1 MKVQINS
8 NWEKLLN
15 SEFRKPY
22 FTDLVDFVK
31 NAYSKTVCYPPGKD
45 IFRAFNECP
54 LDDVKVV
61 IIGQDPYHGP
71 KQAHGYCFSVSNSI
85 SHPPSLINIFKEI
98 QTDLGLEY
106 PKSGDLTPWARQGVF
121 LLNATLTVEA
131 NKAGSHQKIGWET
144 FTDSVIRIISEKKE
158 NIVFML
164 WGSYAKQKTNLIDS
178 LKHRVLKSGHP
189 SPLSANRGFWFGNKH
204 FSKCNSYLKEVGKNE
219 INWSLDK

>member
-1 MKVQINS
+1 MHIA
-8 NWEKLLN
+8 KL
-15 SEFRKPY
+15 FAIH
-22 FTDLVDFVK
+22 LVK
-31 NAYSKTVCYPPGKD
+31 

-98 QTDLGLEY
+98 ETDLGLEY

-178 LKHRVLKSGHP
+178 LKHCVLKSGHP

-219 INWSLDK
+219 INWSLD

>member
-1 MKVQINS
+1 MLVRIHPHWKI
-8 NWEKLLN
+8 LLQ
-15 SEFRKPY
+15 ETFDDPY
-22 FTDLVDFVK
+22 FNSLISFVK
-31 NAYSKTVCYPPGKD
+31 KAYQKGQCYPPGKL
-45 IFRAFNECP
+45 IFNAFDQCP
-54 LDDVKVV
+54 PKQTRVV
-61 IIGQDPYHGP
+61 LLGQDPYHGQG
-71 KQAHGYCFSVSNSI
+71 QAHGFCFSVPKGVA
-85 SHPPSLINIFKEI
+85 HPPSLINIFKEI
-98 QTDLGLEY
+98 ETDLGLEY

-178 LKHRVLKSGHP
+178 LKHCVLKSGHP

-219 INWSLDK
+219 INWSLD

>member
-8 NWEKLLN
+8 NWEKHLY

-22 FTDLVDFVK
+22 FIDLVNFVK
-31 NAYSKTVCYPPGKD
+31 YAYRKTVCYPPGNY

-71 KQAHGYCFSVSNSI
+71 KQAHGYCFSVSSSI

-98 QTDLGLEY
+98 ETDLGLEY
-106 PKSGDLTPWARQGVF
+106 PKSGDLTPWAKQGVF

-144 FTDSVIRIISEKKE
+144 FTNSVIRIISEKKK

-178 LKHRVLKSGHP
+178 HKHCILKSGHP

-219 INWSLDK
+219 INWSLD

>member
-1 MKVQINS
+1 M
-8 NWEKLLN
+8 
-15 SEFRKPY
+15 
-22 FTDLVDFVK
+22 
-31 NAYSKTVCYPPGKD
+31 
-45 IFRAFNECP
+45 
-54 LDDVKVV
+54 
-61 IIGQDPYHGP
+61 
-71 KQAHGYCFSVSNSI
+71 
-85 SHPPSLINIFKEI
+85 
-98 QTDLGLEY
+98 DLGLEY

-131 NKAGSHQKIGWET
+131 NKAGSHQKIGWEI

-178 LKHRVLKSGHP
+178 LKHCVLKSGHP